1 MSPSDELR
9 KGLAFCEIDA
19 KTLAAR
25 GEVWRILE
33 PCIEQAIKA
42 LTTRTGYLSPGYATA
57 LTEERARIHIEY
69 TRRLFCEPIDERWE
83 DNIKQR
89 AKAEREMGLDIRGR
103 VAVNNAVLGAAL
115 MEISRH
121 CRFSPR
127 KATWLNL
134 VASRVLLFDVA
145 TAVTAHY
152 RRGMHAGNAR
162 LQEIEVALQSFNS
175 SFGTLKQ
182 AAVEAMGELGNTS
195 NRLTAVAEAASAQT
209 STASKAAGAA
219 AEGVLTTASATEG
232 LSRSIQ
238 DVHDE
243 ARHSAEMAH
252 AATSQADRTNATI
265 ASLSD
270 VVDKIGS
277 VVSLISDIAT
287 QTNLLALNA
296 TIEAARAGEVGKG
309 FAVVAGEVKSLAAQ
323 TSKATG
329 EIDHQIGL
337 IQAATRRSVEDIA
350 GIGKTIS
357 DIAHSVQSVASPVDQ
372 QATTTT
378 QIAMSAQRAAA
389 NTRIVADALRAVE
402 DTIGHAQTAA
412 RTVLGASRELA
423 GPLREFNSA
432 VETLFAATATTEI
445 KDLKQIVR

>member
-25 GEVWRILE
+25 GDVWRILQ
-33 PCIEQAIKA
+33 PSLHQAITA

-57 LTEERARIHIEY
+57 ISEERSRIHIEY

-83 DNIKQR
+83 DNIRQR
-89 AKAEREMGLDIRGR
+89 AKAEREIGLDMRSR
-103 VAVNNAVLGAAL
+103 VAVNNAILGAAL
-115 MEISRH
+115 IEISRH
-121 CRFSPR
+121 CRLFPR
-127 KATWLNL
+127 KAAWLNL
-134 VASRVLLFDVA
+134 VASRMLLFDVA

-152 RRGMHAGNAR
+152 RREMHAGNVR
-162 LQEIEVALQSFNS
+162 LQEIDAALQNFNT
-175 SFGTLKQ
+175 SFGTLRQ
-182 AAVEAMGELGNTS
+182 VAVEAMGELSNTS
-195 NRLTAVAEAASAQT
+195 NRLTDAAEAASAQT

-219 AEGVLTTASATEG
+219 AEEVLSTASATED

-243 ARHSAEMAH
+243 ARHSAQMAH

-265 ASLSD
+265 ASLSEA
-270 VVDKIGS
+270 VDRIGS

-337 IQAATRRSVEDIA
+337 IQAATRRSVEEIA
-350 GIGKTIS
+350 RIGKTIS
-357 DIAHSVQSVASPVDQ
+357 DIAQSVQSVAAAVDQ
-372 QATTTT
+372 QANTTTT
-378 QIAMSAQRAAA
+378 IAMSAQRAAA
-389 NTRIVADALRAVE
+389 NTRIVADALTAVE

-412 RTVLGASRELA
+412 RTVLGASREMA
-423 GPLREFNSA
+423 NPLREFNSA

>member
-1 MSPSDELR
+1 MSTSDELR

-19 KTLAAR
+19 KTIAAR
-25 GEVWRILE
+25 GEVWRIVQ
-33 PCIEQAIKA
+33 PCIGQAINA
-42 LTTRTGYLSPGYATA
+42 LTTRTGSLSPGYVTS
-57 LTEERARIHIEY
+57 LTEERARTHIEY

-83 DNIKQR
+83 DNIRQR

-115 MEISRH
+115 IEIARR

-127 KATWLNL
+127 KAAWLNL
-134 VASRVLLFDVA
+134 VASRMLLFDVA

-152 RRGMHAGNAR
+152 RRDMHAGNAR
-162 LQEIEVALQSFNS
+162 LQEIDVALQNFNR
-175 SFGTLKQ
+175 SFGALRQ
-182 AAVEAMGELGNTS
+182 VAVEAMGELGDTS
-195 NRLTAVAEAASAQT
+195 NRLTAAAEAASAQT

-219 AEGVLTTASATEG
+219 AEEVLTTASATGE

-243 ARHSAEMAH
+243 AKHSAEMAH

-265 ASLSD
+265 ASLSE
-270 VVDKIGS
+270 VVDRIGS
-277 VVSLISDIAT
+277 VVSVISDIAT

-323 TSKATG
+323 TSRATG

-337 IQAATRRSVEDIA
+337 IQAATRRSVEEIA
-350 GIGKTIS
+350 RIGTTIS
-357 DIAHSVQSVASPVDQ
+357 DIAQSVQSVASSVDQ
-372 QATTTT
+372 QASTTT
-378 QIAMSAQRAAA
+378 QIATSAQRAAA

-423 GPLREFNSA
+423 SPLRELNSA

-445 KDLKQIVR
+445 KDLKKIAR

>member
-25 GEVWRILE
+25 GEVWRILQ
-33 PCIEQAIKA
+33 PSLQQAITA

-57 LTEERARIHIEY
+57 ISEERSRIHIEY
-69 TRRLFCEPIDERWE
+69 TRRLFCEPIDERWD
-83 DNIKQR
+83 DNIRQR
-89 AKAEREMGLDIRGR
+89 AKAEREIGLDMRSR
-103 VAVNNAVLGAAL
+103 VAVNNAILGAAL
-115 MEISRH
+115 IEISRH
-121 CRFSPR
+121 CRLFPR
-127 KATWLNL
+127 KAAWLNL
-134 VASRVLLFDVA
+134 VASRMLLFDVA

-152 RRGMHAGNAR
+152 RREMHAGNVR
-162 LQEIEVALQSFNS
+162 LQEIDAALQNFNT
-175 SFGTLKQ
+175 SFGTLRQ
-182 AAVEAMGELGNTS
+182 VAVEAMGELSNTS
-195 NRLTAVAEAASAQT
+195 NRLTDAAEAASAQT

-219 AEGVLTTASATEG
+219 AEEVLSTASATED

-243 ARHSAEMAH
+243 ARHSAQMAH

-265 ASLSD
+265 ASLSEA
-270 VVDKIGS
+270 VDRIGS

-337 IQAATRRSVEDIA
+337 IQAATRRSVEEIA
-350 GIGKTIS
+350 RIGKTIS
-357 DIAHSVQSVASPVDQ
+357 DIAQSVQSVAAAVDQ
-372 QATTTT
+372 QANTTTT
-378 QIAMSAQRAAA
+378 IAMSAQRAAA
-389 NTRIVADALRAVE
+389 NTRIVADALTAVE

-412 RTVLGASRELA
+412 RTVLGASREMA
-423 GPLREFNSA
+423 NPLREFNSA